1 MSQIIQQQK
10 EPSLQYKTA
19 VLKPQ
24 NWWTQDGKHQGSP
37 NYESYLFA
45 SCAHSSLS
53 LRLSWVVQV
62 CISNSISSHTASQT
76 LSIPAGLHRQMFS
89 HLFCCFGTEP
99 QLSNRIRP
107 KRQQKHWAVMTML
120 GKCHIII
127 NLLFQ
132 TYPEPTADL
141 LSPAKPTK
149 TVQVIWR
156 TSLND
161 QDHNTAIVS
170 RSTYTHPTKNIY
182 QYQLFNIV
190 SYCEK
195 LREKN

>member
-1 MSQIIQQQK
+1 
-10 EPSLQYKTA
+10 
-19 VLKPQ
+19 
-24 NWWTQDGKHQGSP
+24 
-37 NYESYLFA
+37 
-45 SCAHSSLS
+45 
-53 LRLSWVVQV
+53 
-62 CISNSISSHTASQT
+62 
-76 LSIPAGLHRQMFS
+76 
-89 HLFCCFGTEP
+89 
-99 QLSNRIRP
+99 
-107 KRQQKHWAVMTML
+107 MTML